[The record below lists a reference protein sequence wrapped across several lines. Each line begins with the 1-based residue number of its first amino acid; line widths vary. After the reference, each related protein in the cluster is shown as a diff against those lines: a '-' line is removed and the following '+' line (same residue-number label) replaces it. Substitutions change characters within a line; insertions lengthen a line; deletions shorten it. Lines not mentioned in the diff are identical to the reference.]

1 MFKLQVELV
10 VLQPVVKELIMA
22 MEQFQGQHC
31 RVVALLTMVETEE
44 MQIATQSVG
53 VLRAT
58 AVVEAVAQEVLKV
71 MDLEVDT
78 DLLDTAIHLLEPV
91 EAV

>member
-1 MFKLQVELV
+1 M
-10 VLQPVVKELIMA
+10 VLQPVVKPLIMVV
-22 MEQFQGQHC
+22 EQFQGQHC
-31 RVVALLTMVETEE
+31 RVVALLTVVEMEE